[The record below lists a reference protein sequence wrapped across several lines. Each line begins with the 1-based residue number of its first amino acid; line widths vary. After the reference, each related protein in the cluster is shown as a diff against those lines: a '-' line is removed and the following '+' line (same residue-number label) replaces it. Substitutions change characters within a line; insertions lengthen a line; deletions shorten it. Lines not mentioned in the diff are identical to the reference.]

1 MNLKQAPGNTVARNV
16 SGWLNMPIKRS
27 ALFLVFLMLARTA
40 AAESDFARTLT
51 PEEMQAAGL
60 TKLTPE
66 ELARLETLVQRYK
79 AGEAALPKAQ
89 GATAAKTGKL
99 LPAWV
104 GALITLERTESKPEK
119 SDALES
125 QLAGNFSGWSGRTTF
140 RLDNGQL
147 WTQANSD
154 SYVYAPT
161 LKSPKVKIYP
171 ASFGTFWLEIE
182 GVNKRCRVRPV
193 KLE

>member
-1 MNLKQAPGNTVARNV
+1 MNTA
-16 SGWLNMPIKRS
+16 IKRRAILIIALLFVQS
-27 ALFLVFLMLARTA
+27 AATA
-40 AAESDFARTLT
+40 GEFARTLT
-51 PEEMQAAGL
+51 PEKMQAAGL

-89 GATAAKTGKL
+89 GATTAKTGKL